1 MKLTASWDLEMKTE
15 LMILRRSQLHLSDIN
30 NLKRLVTKK
39 ENVIFKELF
48 QEFNIYI
55 R

>member
-1 MKLTASWDLEMKTE
+1 MKLSALMDLEMKTE
-15 LMILRRSQLHLSDIN
+15 LMILSRSGLLLSDRN
-30 NLKRLVTKK
+30 NLKPQATKK
-39 ENVIFKELF
+39 ENIIFKELF